1 MMKGSFQ
8 PTQVQP
14 GNARLVYSFRL
25 KQSRRAF
32 WGLNIG
38 SALLLVFFG
47 WFFLWY
53 LLLVRPDFLAG
64 FVPGSVSPLI
74 LFLMIVASYF
84 IALGLHEL
92 IHGVFLWVFTHKRP
106 VFGFLGWYAYA
117 AAPGWFFPRRRY
129 LVIILAPF
137 VFLSVLGLI
146 LLAFLP
152 ARVLFAVLFSTIINA
167 ATSAIDLWIAF
178 KLVWENRPVVVKDLG
193 GDIDLFALEGSVVDL
208 SLKGRQP

>member
-25 KQSRRAF
+25 KQSRRVF

-38 SALLLVFFG
+38 SVLLLVFFG

-53 LLLVRPDFLAG
+53 FLWVRPDFLAG
-64 FVPGSVSPLI
+64 LVPGSVSLLSFFVTI
-74 LFLMIVASYF
+74 LVAF
-84 IALGLHEL
+84 FVQLGLHEFT
-92 IHGVFLWVFTHKRP
+92 HGIFLWAFTHKRP
-106 VFGFLGWYAYA
+106 MFGFLGWYAYA
-117 AAPGWFFPRRRY
+117 AAPGWFFPRRQY

-137 VFLSVLGLI
+137 VLLSILGMI

-152 ARVLFAVLFSTIINA
+152 ARILFAVLFLTIINA
-167 ATSAIDLWIAF
+167 ASSTIDLWIAF
-178 KLVWENRPVVVKDLG
+178 KLAWENRPVVVKDLG
-193 GDIDLFALEGSVVDL
+193 GDIDFFTLN
-208 SLKGRQP
+208 